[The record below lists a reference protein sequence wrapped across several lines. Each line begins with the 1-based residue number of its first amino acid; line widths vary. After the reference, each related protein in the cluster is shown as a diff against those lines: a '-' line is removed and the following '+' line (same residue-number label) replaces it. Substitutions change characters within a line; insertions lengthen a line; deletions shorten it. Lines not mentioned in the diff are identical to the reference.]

1 MDILS
6 FLYSKFYSSIG
17 FIYTMISKLEY
28 ILKFIIKSK
37 NKPKIPFIASQDIT
51 V

>member
-1 MDILS
+1 
-6 FLYSKFYSSIG
+6 
-17 FIYTMISKLEY
+17 MISKLEY

-37 NKPKIPFIASQDIT
+37 KKPKIPFIASQNIT